1 MGAWIDWLRCPR
13 CAGACEGP
21 PPVCRACRFE
31 FPVHGGIAC
40 VVARPHELVD
50 GWRFRLHEAA
60 RTFEDAR
67 ARIVAE
73 LATLELHPRTRARL
87 ERLHAAIADHRAR
100 LLALLAEDG
109 ITPAPRTRDDPPGV
123 PGEDSITSYY
133 HQIHRDW
140 GWEDDGST
148 EPATALH
155 EVAEVLAGTPP
166 LGDTLVIGAGACRL
180 PIDVHTQHGGA
191 TTIAID
197 IAPLPMLV
205 ARRILA
211 GQSVELFELP
221 VSPKDGDHVAV
232 LRTLRARSPVA
243 PGFVQLFADG
253 LDPPFE
259 PGSFDTVFTPW
270 FIDQVPA
277 DAATFFPV
285 VHRMLKPGGR
295 WLDTGPLLYHP
306 HHTQRPHRY
315 PPDELLALVE
325 AAGFR
330 IERHR
335 RERLLYMESPAC
347 SQGRTEAVLSFVA
360 TKVDAPAK
368 TQAPQMPSWLDDPR
382 EPIPRFEELAR
393 YVAPHPFFTA
403 VIEAIDGTRS
413 ASDIAALLVAKN
425 GLPANA
431 ALGGVQACLRE
442 MWRATR

>member
-1 MGAWIDWLRCPR
+1 
-13 CAGACEGP
+13 
-21 PPVCRACRFE
+21 V
-31 FPVHGGIAC
+31 
-40 VVARPHELVD
+40 
-50 GWRFRLHEAA
+50 

-73 LATLELHPRTRARL
+73 LATLELHPRTRTRL

-100 LLALLAEDG
+100 VLALLAEDG

-140 GWEDDGST
+140 GWADST
-148 EPATALH
+148 EPAAALH
-155 EVAEVLAGTPP
+155 EVAQVLEGMAP

-180 PIDVHTQHGGA
+180 PVDVHTQHGGA

-205 ARRILA
+205 ARRMLA

-221 VSPKDGDHVAV
+221 VSPLDADNVAV
-232 LRTLRARSPVA
+232 LRTLRARSSIA

-259 PGSFDTVFTPW
+259 AGTFDTVFTPW

-277 DAATFFPV
+277 DATTFFPV

-295 WLDTGPLLYHP
+295 WLNTGPLLYHP

-315 PPDELLALVE
+315 PQDELLALVE

-330 IERHR
+330 IERVR
-335 RERLLYMESPAC
+335 RERLLYMQSPAD
-347 SQGRTEAVLSFVA
+347 SQGRTEAVLTFVA
-360 TKVDAPAK
+360 TKVEAPPRS
-368 TQAPQMPSWLDDPR
+368 APEQKPQWLDDAKAA
-382 EPIPRFEELAR
+382 IPRFAELAS
-393 YVAPHPFFTA
+393 YVPPHPFFAA
-403 VIEAIDGTRS
+403 VIEAIDGNRS
-413 ASDIAALLVAKN
+413 ADDIAALLIAKN
-425 GLPANA
+425 GLPASA

-442 MWRATR
+442 IWRATR